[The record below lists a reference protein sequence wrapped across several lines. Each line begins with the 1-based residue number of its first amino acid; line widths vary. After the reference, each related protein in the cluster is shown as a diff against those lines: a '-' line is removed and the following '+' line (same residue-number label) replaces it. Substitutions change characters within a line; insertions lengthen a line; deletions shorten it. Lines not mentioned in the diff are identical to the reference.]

1 MKVAIYIRTSTEEQ
15 NPENQLKDCLSINK
29 YGEYELIEDKESA
42 WNDKKERIGFNK
54 IKSYIKNRRIEHI
67 IVWDLD
73 RLYRNRK
80 NLVDLFKLCEINKVK
95 IHSFR
100 QKWLEDINQ
109 MPSPWNDIVSDLMI
123 QIMGWIAQDE
133 SDKKSQRVKSAIR
146 IKADGAYS
154 YKGNKWG
161 RKQLSTYKKNL
172 LKEIIKR
179 NPIPTIRTISKEI
192 GASRGVVHKYLTII
206 RKENLENMGCP
217 QLVN

>member
-1 MKVAIYIRTSTEEQ
+1 MKTAIYIRTSTEEQ
-15 NPENQLKDCLSINK
+15 NPENQLKDCLSISR
-29 YGEYELIEDKESA
+29 YGDYEVIEDKQSA
-42 WNDKKERIGFNK
+42 WKDTKEREGFNK
-54 IKSYIKNRRIEHI
+54 IKTYIKNHRVEHI

-73 RLYRNRK
+73 RIYRNRK
-80 NLVDLFKLCEINKVK
+80 NLVNFFKLCEFNKVK

-133 SDKKSQRVKSAIR
+133 SDKKSQRVKNAIR
-146 IKADGAYS
+146 IKEDGAYS

-172 LKEIIKR
+172 LREIIKR
-179 NPIPTIRTISKEI
+179 NSIPTIRAISQEI
-192 GASRGVVHKYLTII
+192 GASRGVVHKYLTIL
-206 RKENLENMGCP
+206 KQENLENKGSP
-217 QLVN
+217 

>member
-15 NPENQLKDCLSINK
+15 NPENQLKDCLSINS

-42 WNDKKERIGFNK
+42 WNDKKDRIGFNK
-54 IKSYIKNRRIEHI
+54 IKSYIKIRKIDHL

-80 NLVDLFKLCEINKVK
+80 NLVDFFKLCEINKVK

-100 QKWLEDINQ
+100 QKWLEDINT

-133 SDKKSQRVKSAIR
+133 SDKKSQRVKNAIR
-146 IKADGAYS
+146 IKEDGAYS

-161 RKQLSTYKKNL
+161 RKTISTQKKNL
-172 LKEIIKR
+172 LKELLKR
-179 NPIPTIRTISKEI
+179 DPKPSIRDISKELNMSV
-192 GASRGVVHKYLTII
+192 GAVHKYIGLL
-206 RKENLENMGCP
+206 K
-217 QLVN
+217 